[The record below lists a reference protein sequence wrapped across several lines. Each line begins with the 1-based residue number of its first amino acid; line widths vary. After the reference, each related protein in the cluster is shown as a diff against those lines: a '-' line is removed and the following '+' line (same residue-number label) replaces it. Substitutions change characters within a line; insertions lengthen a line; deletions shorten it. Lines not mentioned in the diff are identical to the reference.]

1 MRKLIMITA
10 PLSAFALIPM
20 ATAQTTNQPP
30 ATNAQPKA
38 TPSSPRANT
47 TTTPKASSTTN
58 VRIKADRTARK
69 SSNKMR
75 HARNHRKMGTYA
87 YRASGKRHLRHAKL
101 GYRSASHRRHHRVMG
116 YRAAS
121 VGCR

>member
-10 PLSAFALIPM
+10 TLSAFALIPM

-47 TTTPKASSTTN
+47 TTTPKASST
-58 VRIKADRTARK
+58 VKADR
-69 SSNKMR
+69 N
-75 HARNHRKMGTYA
+75 
-87 YRASGKRHLRHAKL
+87 
-101 GYRSASHRRHHRVMG
+101 SAQQHQ
-116 YRAAS
+116 
-121 VGCR
+121 